1 MDMLRINHLGNATRK
16 GESLLPL
23 LILLLSGFI
32 SGDNMNIEKIR
43 EEFSYKEDGVLI
55 WNDLNKPQVL
65 GKEAGKLRPDGYK
78 RFEYL
83 GKGIY
88 SHRMIFAYHHGYL
101 PKVVDHI
108 NRDRS
113 DNRIENL
120 READNFINSRNAKLR
135 GNNKSG
141 KTGVCYRK
149 NRGTWSVTIRSEGKQ
164 ITVGTFRDIDDAI
177 KCRKEA
183 ELKYYGEHTPS

>member
-1 MDMLRINHLGNATRK
+1 MDILKTNHLGNATRK

-23 LILLLSGFI
+23 LIILLSGFI
-32 SGDNMNIEKIR
+32 SGDNMNIERIR
-43 EEFSYKEDGVLI
+43 EDFSYKDDGVLI
-55 WNDLNKPQVL
+55 WEKSIQKSVI
-65 GKEAGKLRPDGYK
+65 GKEAGRLRPDGYK
-78 RFEYL
+78 RFEYK

-88 SHRMIFAYHHGYL
+88 THRMIFAYHHGYF

-120 READNFINSRNAKLR
+120 READNCINSRNSKLR

-149 NRGTWSVTIRSEGKQ
+149 NRGSWSVTIRSEGKQ
-164 ITVGTFRDIDDAI
+164 ITLGTFRDIDDAI
-177 KCRKEA
+177 KCRREA
-183 ELKYYGEHTPS
+183 ELKYYGEYTPA